1 MRDHAISEDDQ
12 ATEQEMW
19 ATDLAIRAVRSRGI
33 EIEAKGECHW
43 CGEKVRKPKKFCDS
57 ACAEDFEKGRRR

>member
-19 ATDLAIRAVRSRGI
+19 ATDLAIRSIRSRG
-33 EIEAKGECHW
+33 EEVSPKGECHW
-43 CGEKVRKPKKFCDS
+43 CYEPVDSPKKFCDS
-57 ACAEDFEKGRRR
+57 ECAVMYNKAKK